1 MTAGQQQIDQGHAL
15 AELCKQKKLR
25 IPCGGIDKGSG
36 TRIQRILSKGVKRWL
51 MKLSTLCLFLV
62 IAGTSACLFGCTE
75 AYLSEQNEP
84 LEIKSHRRHLNN
96 SHVGYSDNHYY
107 SSQNEKE
114 RLLQRRNGPIRDNQ
128 GVRLERDRAL
138 IQTERAKARGD
149 YTGMSTISAYQRAEI
164 KRQQKASARAAA
176 QYKAPRN

>member
-1 MTAGQQQIDQGHAL
+1 
-15 AELCKQKKLR
+15 
-25 IPCGGIDKGSG
+25 
-36 TRIQRILSKGVKRWL
+36 

-96 SHVGYSDNHYY
+96 SHVGYSDDHYY

-114 RLLQRRNGPIRDNQ
+114 RLLQQRNGPIRDNQ
-128 GVRLERDRAL
+128 GVRLEETEHL
-138 IQTERAKARGD
+138 YKLSVQKHVVIIQECRQYRLTNV
-149 YTGMSTISAYQRAEI
+149 QR
-164 KRQQKASARAAA
+164 
-176 QYKAPRN
+176 